1 MDYTAL
7 AVIEAAIGV
16 YLLGAFLTLVF
27 VHTEQIT
34 SGKLINSKVLVA
46 FAWPLGILWF
56 ILAAIWTFIDFQ
68 AERIA
73 SYIALKAGDSLKRPH
88 TESKQQLAPESI
100 PSVVVVPQ
108 LKSDVECI
116 YDDIEYVVK
125 TGAGWYELKLKH
137 QLGATKVR
145 LTKSYKPG
153 KDPFTDA
160 VKMWLDR
167 DMSVIV
173 LSDVE

>member
-1 MDYTAL
+1 MDYTTL
-7 AVIEAAIGV
+7 AAIEVAIGV

-27 VHTEQIT
+27 IHTEQIT

-46 FAWPLGILWF
+46 FAWPLGILGF

-73 SYIALKAGDSLKRPH
+73 SYIALKTGDSLKRTP
-88 TESKQQLAPESI
+88 TEPKQQLAPESI

-108 LKSDVECI
+108 LKSDAECI
-116 YDDIEYVVK
+116 YDDIEYIVK

-137 QLGATKVR
+137 QLGITKIR

-160 VKMWLDR
+160 LKMWLDQDR
-167 DMSVIV
+167 LVITPP
-173 LSDVE
+173 DVE